1 MHIVFGNS
9 ASDKALLEASLKA
22 LNDPILAARYNH
34 TVEYDDNTEKTTLFF
49 WRRSG
54 GTDAK

>member
-9 ASDKALLEASLKA
+9 MSDKALLEASLKA
-22 LNDPILAARYNH
+22 LDDPILAARYGY
-34 TVEYDDNTEKTTLFF
+34 TVEYDDNTEKTTLWF
-49 WRRSG
+49 WRLPG